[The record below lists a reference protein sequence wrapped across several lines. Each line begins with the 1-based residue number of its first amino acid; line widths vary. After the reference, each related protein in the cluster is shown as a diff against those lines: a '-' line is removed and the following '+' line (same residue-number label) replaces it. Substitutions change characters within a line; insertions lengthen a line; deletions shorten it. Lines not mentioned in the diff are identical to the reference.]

1 MKDKRDAVSLLFHL
15 KGRSQ
20 LANRIPIND
29 GNKDLYT
36 AGPLPFESEEFKV
49 HFNQRLRSST
59 YKVTIEAALRLAQ
72 LDRVAEHLY
81 RHVMEHHEVMGVNLQ
96 KNRAEHRRYYN
107 YNLLMTKLVSKLKDE
122 YFENIALKINLKVGG
137 QNTAGQCK
145 YQKYIQV
152 VAAMDWPDVTK
163 YRGSVSAQPRNQE
176 IIMELFEAFK
186 ISNGCFLQKIIF
198 YRDGTGEDQFN
209 QVLRDEVG
217 AIRELSS
224 FNEMSKRSGGR
235 GWNADV
241 AKASSLP
248 QASPPVHYTPPVAS
262 TTTAA
267 PAGLPQSAPTP
278 STVSIYP
285 KNQSMKAN
293 GDVVSQLFHL
303 FGKSHL
309 GNRIPAY
316 DGRKSLYTAGPLPF
330 NSETFNF
337 ELKQDQI
344 RYSSFKVT
352 IKVAPKPDMYALR
365 QYLERRHLDPPQEV
379 IKVLD
384 IVLKATPFKNNF
396 LDGRS
401 FFTPDLVP
409 MEEGVSGVE
418 YRRGFHQS
426 LRPTQMGLSLNINI
440 SARGFYESILVSD
453 FVSKHIN
460 SDISVPLSD
469 TDRKKMVLSNEEFGI
484 HVGNEL
490 ALVDA
495 RILPAP
501 MLNYHD
507 NTGRQVIKV
516 DPSLGQWD
524 MSNKKM
530 INGGNVEFWTCVC
543 FSTNDNIDLQQFCE
557 KLLNKCKSKG
567 MEFNLKPVIPIHSA
581 NPNKIERD
589 LTYIHIHST
598 EEIAK
603 CQHGKQLQLF
613 IIILPD
619 ATGSYGKIKRV
630 CETKLGVVSQCCRPK
645 QASKLKDEYFDNI
658 ALKINL
664 KVGGRNTVLDDAI
677 RRSIPHVYNSP
688 TIIMGAVVTRLG
700 KNSSPSIASVV
711 AAMDWP
717 DVTKY
722 RGSVSAQPHNQKII
736 EDLYTTKYMEGGMIL
751 ELIKAFT
758 KSTGSIPQKI
768 IFYRDGVSEDQ
779 FNQVLRDEV
788 GAIRKACSKFQP
800 GFAPPIAV
808 IVVQKRHNT
817 RLFPADYQNPDMID
831 DNSGNILPGTVV
843 DTVICHPKEFD
854 FYLNSHAG
862 RKGTNRPTH
871 YHVLLDEN
879 NFTADE
885 LQIFTNNLCYTCTR
899 SDSIVPPVYYAHQL
913 AIRARYYIEGGDSPD
928 GGSSSGK
935 GGTSETNLEVKP
947 LPSIKENVKEVMFFC

>member
-1 MKDKRDAVSLLFHL
+1 
-15 KGRSQ
+15 
-20 LANRIPIND
+20 
-29 GNKDLYT
+29 
-36 AGPLPFESEEFKV
+36 
-49 HFNQRLRSST
+49 
-59 YKVTIEAALRLAQ
+59 
-72 LDRVAEHLY
+72 
-81 RHVMEHHEVMGVNLQ
+81 
-96 KNRAEHRRYYN
+96 
-107 YNLLMTKLVSKLKDE
+107 
-122 YFENIALKINLKVGG
+122 
-137 QNTAGQCK
+137 
-145 YQKYIQV
+145 
-152 VAAMDWPDVTK
+152 
-163 YRGSVSAQPRNQE
+163 
-176 IIMELFEAFK
+176 
-186 ISNGCFLQKIIF
+186 
-198 YRDGTGEDQFN
+198 
-209 QVLRDEVG
+209 
-217 AIRELSS
+217 
-224 FNEMSKRSGGR
+224 MSKRSGGR

-248 QASPPVHYTPPVAS
+248 QASPTVHYTPPVA
-262 TTTAA
+262 
-267 PAGLPQSAPTP
+267 PAGLLQSAPTP

-303 FGKSHL
+303 FGKAHL

-365 QYLERRHLDPPQEV
+365 QYLERRHLDPPQEA

-409 MEEGVSGVE
+409 MEEGVGGVE

-453 FVSKHIN
+453 FVLKHIN

-507 NTGRQVIKV
+507 NTGREVIKV
-516 DPSLGQWD
+516 DPSSGQWD
-524 MSNKKM
+524 MSNK
-530 INGGNVEFWTCVC
+530 
-543 FSTNDNIDLQQFCE
+543 
-557 KLLNKCKSKG
+557 
-567 MEFNLKPVIPIHSA
+567 EFNLKPVIPIHSA
-581 NPNKIERD
+581 DPNKIERD
-589 LTYIHIHST
+589 LTYIHKHST

-688 TIIMGAVVTRLG
+688 TIIIGAVVTRLG

-768 IFYRDGVSEDQ
+768 ISYRDGVGEDQ

-800 GFAPPIAV
+800 GFAPPITV

-885 LQIFTNNLCYTCTR
+885 LQIFTNNLCYTYVLITYA
-899 SDSIVPPVYYAHQL
+899 VAPVYYAHQL

-935 GGTSETNLEVKP
+935 GGTSFLDACMHCPTWVAKGATGKDLE
-947 LPSIKENVKEVMFFC
+947 LF